1 MEANLVKQ
9 ARPPQ
14 NEFSRRLIN
23 IRSRMKERAMD
34 ILVIYS
40 GPGSLRFGQRGH
52 VMYVSGYEPY
62 FGDTMVI
69 LPQDERFE
77 TLLELDEANHF
88 APATTW
94 IENIKSSVD
103 HVNTLKKY
111 FQDNKLKNQKI
122 GIVGEYSMNP
132 LLYSRFQEEI
142 GSNQIEL
149 ASDIIESE
157 RAIKSEILGCL
168 ILVRCIMAAINTQ
181 ADALVKI
188 LDSIMKTESC

>member
-1 MEANLVKQ
+1 
-9 ARPPQ
+9 
-14 NEFSRRLIN
+14 
-23 IRSRMKERAMD
+23 
-34 ILVIYS
+34 
-40 GPGSLRFGQRGH
+40 
-52 VMYVSGYEPY
+52 
-62 FGDTMVI
+62 
-69 LPQDERFE
+69 
-77 TLLELDEANHF
+77 
-88 APATTW
+88 
-94 IENIKSSVD
+94 
-103 HVNTLKKY
+103 
-111 FQDNKLKNQKI
+111 
-122 GIVGEYSMNP
+122 MNP